1 MFLANID
8 KHFLITV
15 SFSEIIRSMFFKYFF
30 LKYLNESTA
39 YRSIIR
45 PKENYSPNKENKIM
59 HEQIFE
65 KGHNSVRKKTNK
77 KSSFKAQLRTMVDT
91 PRRFQEQQFQEFAI

>member
-1 MFLANID
+1 
-8 KHFLITV
+8 
-15 SFSEIIRSMFFKYFF
+15 
-30 LKYLNESTA
+30 
-39 YRSIIR
+39 
-45 PKENYSPNKENKIM
+45 M

-91 PRRFQEQQFQEFAI
+91 PRRFQEQPFQEFAIYA